1 MFIALFSIDLNKE
14 IYAWMAVK
22 KRSLKA
28 TFLNFCRELN
38 NNKINKL
45 SGDLFTTLVKIQ
57 IL

>member
-22 KRSLKA
+22 KRSFKA

-38 NNKINKL
+38 NNKIKKL